1 MHETGN
7 IRIVERLV
15 AEGLVTPEHQEAALN
30 RVRTMKER
38 VEEALLEVNA
48 IEEAALLKFL
58 AALHKTRFVST
69 EKLAKADIDRFTLDK
84 VPRKVAE
91 HYTIF
96 PVLYDTA
103 SAALS
108 VVTPDPDD
116 AAALQEVQ
124 LATGAK
130 EVRAFIGRP
139 RAVKA
144 AIAKAYGGDIHAFA
158 TLDRS
163 AHEQFTTMLDVY
175 ERQLVS
181 EESVATSVATDEGRR
196 ERMLAAED
204 LQEPGTAA
212 GIVAGGRGVTGEAY
226 LETLNVLISLIE
238 NSRPDLRGH
247 SAHVARFM
255 KKIAERI
262 GLSEIQ
268 SNTMMLAAYLHD
280 LGKMGTYH
288 LTCLNVAEYEGHR
301 AAAEKVRLAP
311 ARLLEAVQLPREAL
325 TAVESMYER
334 FDGTGIP
341 GSLSGKDISLGA
353 RLLAIVD
360 TYADLTQNPRNPYRK
375 TLPPLQACEVLARY
389 RETIFDPNLVDLF
402 RLTVTGDDLKARL
415 LANRYRAL
423 IVDPD
428 PEESTV
434 LELRMIE
441 QGFEVVQARSSDQ
454 AFKLLERG
462 DVQLVISELEL
473 KPEDGFAL
481 LSEARREQWGKSLPW
496 VIVTGRSGRADAQRA
511 FEMGV
516 ADYITKPAS
525 VELLIAKLRQILE
538 RDAAA
543 TGKRGVSGSLQE
555 MSLPDIV
562 QVLWHGRK
570 TGSLKVRSGSETGE
584 IHFVGGAIFNAL
596 WEKTR
601 GEDAFFAMLGLSE
614 GEFSLDPN
622 HEAPQQVIQASP
634 EALLL
639 EGMRRLDEAE
649 R

>member
-15 AEGLVTPEHQEAALN
+15 ADGLVTPEHQEAVLN

-96 PVLYDTA
+96 PVLYDAA

-144 AIAKAYGGDIHAFA
+144 AISKAYGGDIHAFA
-158 TLDRS
+158 SLDRS
-163 AHEQFTTMLDVY
+163 AHEQFTNMLDVY

-196 ERMLAAED
+196 ERMLDAED
-204 LQEPGTAA
+204 LQEPGAA
-212 GIVAGGRGVTGEAY
+212 GGVVAGGRGVTGEAF

-247 SAHVARFM
+247 SAHVARFI

-301 AAAEKVRLAP
+301 AAADKVRLAP
-311 ARLLEAVQLPREAL
+311 TRLLEAVQLPREAL
-325 TAVESMYER
+325 AAVESMYER

-341 GSLSGKDISLGA
+341 GNLSGKDISLGA
-353 RLLAIVD
+353 RLLSIVD

-375 TLPPLQACEVLARY
+375 TLRPLQACEVLARY

-402 RLTVTGDDLKARL
+402 KLTMTGDDLKARL

-423 IVDPD
+423 VVDPD

-441 QGFEVVQARSSDQ
+441 QGFEVVQARASDQ
-454 AFKLLERG
+454 ALKLLERG
-462 DVQLVISELEL
+462 DIQLVISELEL
-473 KPEDGFAL
+473 KPQDGFAL
-481 LSEARREQWGKSLPW
+481 LSEARRESWGKSLPW
-496 VIVTGRSGRADAQRA
+496 VVVTGRSGRADAQRA

-516 ADYITKPAS
+516 ADYITKPVS

-570 TGSLKVRSGSETGE
+570 TGSLRVRSGSETGE

-596 WEKTR
+596 WEKSR
-601 GEDAFFAMLGLSE
+601 GEEAFFAMLGLTE

-639 EGMRRLDEAE
+639 EGMRRLDESE